1 VPDLEVAV
9 TPRAGE
15 DRVGP
20 LRNGGLVVRVTRPAT
35 DGEANRAVIRLVAR
49 ALDVPAGAVEI
60 VAGIRARRKRLR
72 LSSIDERELAR
83 RLNAIGAD

>member
-1 VPDLEVAV
+1 MADLEVAV

-20 LRNGGLVVRVTRPAT
+20 LRNGALLVRVTRPAT

-49 ALDVPAGAVEI
+49 ALHVSAATVEI
-60 VAGIRARRKRLR
+60 VAGVRARRKRLR
-72 LSSIDERELAR
+72 LSSIDDDELAR